1 MLVLSPHC
9 LVRKWRSV
17 EEPPPRGSVDTN
29 LLTAFPTPPCLVSS
43 VTKICAQC
51 EMEHSADGL
60 MEQMCSSDFGE
71 LRPSGHSL
79 MPPQPLSLD
88 PHPAP

>member
-1 MLVLSPHC
+1 MAFGLRSPHQ
-9 LVRKWRSV
+9 
-17 EEPPPRGSVDTN
+17 PPS
-29 LLTAFPTPPCLVSS
+29 TPPLLLSS

-71 LRPSGHSL
+71 CGAHVPIAPILFL
-79 MPPQPLSLD
+79 LD
-88 PHPAP
+88 TCTHT